1 MLLMISCLVLLTLLV
16 LGLPIYVSV
25 LTSVCVYFLGAE
37 GLSPMIAVQRLVAAN
52 ENNAL
57 LAIPFF
63 ILLGAIL
70 NRAGVTSRVMSL
82 AALMTWRLR
91 GGTAQTNILL
101 STLLGG
107 ISASSLADCAMMTK
121 IMVPTMV
128 ERGYPRN
135 FSTVVT
141 AMGSLITPIIPPGL
155 GLILYGFTAEI
166 SIRKMFMAGLIPGIF
181 MCLSFMAVVTI
192 ISRRHGYEPP
202 RKTAPPAGL
211 WPKTL
216 REALPSLTLIVLI
229 IGGVRSGIFTPTE
242 AGAIAVAYA
251 LLIGFLIHRNLK
263 SAHLGP
269 ALRETLVSTAS
280 IMLVIMSCSV
290 LAWIFS
296 WEGLS
301 QKIMVFLTDLTRS
314 RIVFL
319 MIINLFLLFLG
330 CFMEGNSIIIVLTPL
345 LKPTILALG
354 IDPVHFG
361 IVLIVNVAIGALT
374 PPVGT
379 IMLLSSNISGIKVS
393 EFFKAGWP
401 FLLMIMADLLIIT
414 YCPVLSL
421 ALVN

>member
-1 MLLMISCLVLLTLLV
+1 MLLIIACLTLLALLI
-16 LGLPIYVSV
+16 LGLPIYVAV
-25 LTSVCVYFLGAE
+25 LSTICVYFIGAE
-37 GLSPMIAVQRLVAAN
+37 GLSPMIAVQRLVASN

-57 LAIPFF
+57 LAVPFF

-70 NRAGVTSRVMSL
+70 NRAGVTDRVMDL
-82 AALMTWRLR
+82 AALMTRRLR

-128 ERGYPRN
+128 DRKYPRS

-141 AMGSLITPIIPPGL
+141 AIGSLITPIIPPGL

-166 SIRKMFMAGLIPGIF
+166 SIRRMFMAGILPGVF
-181 MCLSFMAVVTI
+181 MCLTFMATVAFL
-192 ISRRHGYEPP
+192 SRRHGYEPP
-202 RKTAPPAGL
+202 RKDPTPPGT
-211 WPKTL
+211 WPRTL
-216 REALPSLTLIVLI
+216 KRSLPSLTLIVLI

-251 LLIGFLIHRNLK
+251 LIVGFVIHRDLK
-263 SAHLGP
+263 ICHLGP
-269 ALRETLVSTAS
+269 AMKETLVSTAS

-301 QKIMVFLTDLTRS
+301 QKIMVFLTGLTQS
-314 RIVFL
+314 RYVFL
-319 MIINLFLLFLG
+319 LAINLFLMFLG

-361 IVLIVNVAIGALT
+361 IILIVNVAIGALT

-393 EFFKAGWP
+393 EFFKAGKL
-401 FLLMIMADLLIIT
+401 FFIVILIDLLIVT
-414 YCPVLSL
+414 YCPIMSL
-421 ALVN
+421 ALAK